1 MICVRLAAALDSAPM
16 VRSSPTVVTPSA
28 ENWSDSG
35 ARTELGASGCTSAWA
50 ADVGSTPNPSTQA
63 LPATAA
69 VRSQRR
75 CLIVPP
81 KESASVDAFR
91 LHTGGHHDIQ
101 RYRCLWHA
109 HTG

>member
-1 MICVRLAAALDSAPM
+1 MTCVRPPAALAVAAPM

-35 ARTELGASGCTSAWA
+35 ARTELAVSDGTSAWA
-50 ADVGSTPNPSTQA
+50 AAAGSTANPSTQA

-69 VRSQRR
+69 VRSQRKS

-81 KESASVDAFR
+81 QESAPVDALR
-91 LHTGGHHDIQ
+91 LHTGGRRDIQ
-101 RYRCLWHA
+101 QYRCI
-109 HTG
+109 